1 MRHIL
6 RFLKPYTRQVL
17 LAMLL
22 VTVSTTCN
30 LLLPTLMSR
39 ILDLGVYQ
47 KDFPYIARVSAAMFV
62 VALVG
67 LACILGA
74 TQLSTFVVA
83 HFSADLRRSVFEKVH
98 SMSFEEFSQ
107 LGTGALVTRSTHD
120 VGNVSWVASML
131 AGTVATIPV
140 LFIGGVVLSFW
151 KDATLSLILM
161 AFVPFIIVVVI
172 LIGKKIN
179 PLWDISDEYIDKQN
193 DLMRQRLRGIRVIR
207 AFGSEA
213 REHGRIADA
222 THIMSDNL
230 IRANVWTG
238 VLTPV
243 ATFALNLAVLLIVYV
258 GGGRMQR
265 GTGLSAGDVFAVVQY
280 VTLVM
285 NGIIMAAF
293 AIVMYPNAAIS
304 ARRINQVLQ
313 VKGMADP
320 IAEQDITLKGDI
332 ALSHVSFRYEGAA
345 EDALQDVSLHIR
357 AGQRVCVIGGT
368 GSGKSTLVALL
379 LGFHSPTHGQILF
392 DGTPSS
398 QLSRRSLRRN
408 ISCVLQQSA
417 VYSGTLR
424 ENIQM
429 GDLAATEAEL
439 SRAADIAQLSE
450 FVSSLPDGLGHEIKQ
465 SGKNLSGGQK
475 QRLAIARA
483 VAKDAPIYIFDDSFS
498 ALDFLT
504 EAKLRKALNEKAQG
518 KTQIVITQRITSA
531 LHSDCIFVMDKGQL
545 VDAGRHE
552 ELLGR
557 CQVYREI
564 YASQTGGGR
573 L

>member
-74 TQLSTFVVA
+74 TRLSTFVVA

-161 AFVPFIIVVVI
+161 AFVPFIVVIVI

-193 DLMRQRLRGIRVIR
+193 DLMRQRLRGIRVIQ
-207 AFGSEA
+207 AFGP
-213 REHGRIADA
+213 H
-222 THIMSDNL
+222 
-230 IRANVWTG
+230 
-238 VLTPV
+238 
-243 ATFALNLAVLLIVYV
+243 
-258 GGGRMQR
+258 
-265 GTGLSAGDVFAVVQY
+265 
-280 VTLVM
+280 
-285 NGIIMAAF
+285 
-293 AIVMYPNAAIS
+293 
-304 ARRINQVLQ
+304 
-313 VKGMADP
+313 
-320 IAEQDITLKGDI
+320 
-332 ALSHVSFRYEGAA
+332 HVR
-345 EDALQDVSLHIR
+345 
-357 AGQRVCVIGGT
+357 
-368 GSGKSTLVALL
+368 
-379 LGFHSPTHGQILF
+379 
-392 DGTPSS
+392 
-398 QLSRRSLRRN
+398 
-408 ISCVLQQSA
+408 
-417 VYSGTLR
+417 
-424 ENIQM
+424 
-429 GDLAATEAEL
+429 
-439 SRAADIAQLSE
+439 
-450 FVSSLPDGLGHEIKQ
+450 
-465 SGKNLSGGQK
+465 
-475 QRLAIARA
+475 
-483 VAKDAPIYIFDDSFS
+483 
-498 ALDFLT
+498 
-504 EAKLRKALNEKAQG
+504 
-518 KTQIVITQRITSA
+518 
-531 LHSDCIFVMDKGQL
+531 
-545 VDAGRHE
+545 
-552 ELLGR
+552 
-557 CQVYREI
+557 
-564 YASQTGGGR
+564 
-573 L
+573 